1 MLGESIAELEN
12 KAKWYGDIPERGKE
26 KLVGDVVV

>member
-12 KAKWYGDIPERGKE
+12 KTTWYGDIPGRGKE
-26 KLVGDVVV
+26 KLVGDVIV